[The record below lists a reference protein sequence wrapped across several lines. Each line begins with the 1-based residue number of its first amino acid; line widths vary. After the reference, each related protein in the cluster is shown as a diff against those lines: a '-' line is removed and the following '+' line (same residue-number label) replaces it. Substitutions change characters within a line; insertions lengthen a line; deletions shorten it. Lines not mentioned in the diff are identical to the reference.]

1 MPAEVR
7 AKHVSPWLSL
17 TPSLETARKTAERMK
32 KLGIVIRGSGTL
44 TREPEDIVTSE
55 NFKNQLKAIKELR
68 QQTR

>member
-1 MPAEVR
+1 
-7 AKHVSPWLSL
+7 
-17 TPSLETARKTAERMK
+17 MK